1 MIINGLVG
9 QDAIERPVYRTAWRS
24 SNIAAIPFDEPSDT
38 ILDRRRGREADR
50 GLQIRDVGAGFRHV
64 AGLHRY
70 EFALRRAPRRLL
82 DRADELRQ
90 LDPRVIADVVEA

>member
-38 ILDRRRGREADR
+38 ILDRRRGRDADR
-50 GLQIRDVGAGFRHV
+50 GLQIPDVGAGFRHV
-64 AGLHRY
+64 AKGVAG
-70 EFALRRAPRRLL
+70 FGASLRHAGSGVGGRAIRRMTASLTSSM
-82 DRADELRQ
+82 
-90 LDPRVIADVVEA
+90 